1 MAEAAA
7 CESAAAA
14 AQAEAAHY
22 DAEAARL
29 EAAAEEHRAKAR
41 RARALVAAL
50 LAWEVAA
57 RDAHGT
63 GSQVLAIEE
72 PVARDMHDGIQAAGG
87 LAEVPADKRY
97 LTRDR
102 VRAHQGGAR
111 Q

>member
-29 EAAAEEHRAKAR
+29 EAAAGEHRARAGA
-41 RARALVAAL
+41 ARALAAAL
-50 LAWEVAA
+50 LAWELAA

-72 PVARDMHDGIQAAGG
+72 PIARNMYDGIQAAGG
-87 LAEVPADKRY
+87 QAEVPADKRY

-102 VRAHQGGAR
+102 VGTHRRGAR
-111 Q
+111 